1 MKRRYILLVALLVAA
16 VVYFGSRSATPET
29 VEQTTATPSVSIS
42 ARPSATPRTR
52 TSLTSTPKPLT
63 VSAQIENRLIV
74 LTNTE
79 RTKNNLPPFQATAA
93 LTSLAREHSQDMAT
107 NNYFS
112 HTDLTG
118 GSPSDRATKAGISNK
133 ELPDGSFEIG
143 VAENIGLITGANLT
157 AEAVAQMQIANWMNS
172 PGHRANILN
181 PQYTEIG
188 IGTALRDTSY
198 YSTQNF
204 R

>member
-1 MKRRYILLVALLVAA
+1 MTRKNIAATTLLIIIVLIIVW
-16 VVYFGSRSATPET
+16 FIQTPLSIAPSPS
-29 VEQTTATPSVSIS
+29 VTATPTPTGTAKKIRRSPT
-42 ARPSATPRTR
+42 PSF
-52 TSLTSTPKPLT
+52 SPKPT
-63 VSAQIENRLIV
+63 SASEQIANRLVI
-74 LTNTE
+74 LTNAE
-79 RTKNNLPPFQATAA
+79 RTKNNLSPFKTTTA

-118 GSPSDRATKAGISNK
+118 GSPSDRAKKAGIPNK